1 MAKHLLE
8 FEAEE
13 LYMNML
19 DDCYPSV
26 RLTGDMEYPMS
37 QVLKLV
43 DPVVYSIGL
52 DEYIVSLVEEGEYT
66 VEGYEEYE
74 PEGVK

>member
-19 DDCYPSV
+19 DDCYSPV
-26 RLTGDMEYPMS
+26 RLTGDMKYPMS

-52 DEYIVSLVEEGEYT
+52 DEYIVLLVEEGEYT